1 MSVCVCVFQQTFTAW
16 CNSHLRKVGIKME
29 SIEVD
34 LRDGFTL
41 LRLLEVISGEKI
53 PPREKKGKLRVH
65 KVSNIN
71 QALEYVASKGVRLVG
86 VGAEGEREG

>member
-1 MSVCVCVFQQTFTAW
+1 M
-16 CNSHLRKVGIKME
+16 GIQIK
-29 SIEVD
+29 SIETD

-41 LRLLEVISGEKI
+41 LRLLEIISGEKI

-71 QALEYVASKGVRLVG
+71 QALEYVQSKGVRLVG
-86 VGAEGEREG
+86 VGGEGMLCVYVCQEGGMVSVV

>member
-1 MSVCVCVFQQTFTAW
+1 
-16 CNSHLRKVGIKME
+16 ME

-71 QALEYVASKGVRLVG
+71 QALEYVGSKGVRLVG
-86 VGAEGEREG
+86 VGAEGMYGLRVHYMYM